1 MDEITLPRLVNDK
14 KAIVF
19 DLFHTLTALELTRG
33 NDRPFTH
40 QMLGIPKQAWEDQL
54 QKFSRDRLI
63 GKLAD
68 PVAIVASMARAV
80 DPTISD
86 EAIASATE
94 NRIARFA
101 AALIQ
106 VPDQTQSVL
115 RALKS
120 KGKKI
125 GLISNADVME
135 VAAWSR
141 CPVADLFDS
150 TVFSCSVGWAK
161 PEAEIYE
168 IALKELA
175 VIPSEAIFVGDGGS
189 DELQGARNVGMTAVM
204 ITGIIREIWPE
215 RIPERR
221 QHADFVIERLAEL
234 FDDERV

>member
-1 MDEITLPRLVNDK
+1 MR
-14 KAIVF
+14 
-19 DLFHTLTALELTRG
+19 
-33 NDRPFTH
+33 
-40 QMLGIPKQAWEDQL
+40 
-54 QKFSRDRLI
+54 S
-63 GKLAD
+63 
-68 PVAIVASMARAV
+68 
-80 DPTISD
+80 
-86 EAIASATE
+86 
-94 NRIARFA
+94 FA

-189 DELQGARNVGMTAVM
+189 DELQGASERGHDGCHDHRDRFGRYGLREFPSAAACGFRDRE
-204 ITGIIREIWPE
+204 TG
-215 RIPERR
+215 
-221 QHADFVIERLAEL
+221 
-234 FDDERV
+234 